1 MSDDDSADSV
11 SVDGLLDQIAAC
23 DEDLAAEVSRIFED
37 HDRQLAAEED
47 RIEEYKHQ
55 LEDAEA
61 RIESLEDEVDDLESR
76 LKRKQAD
83 FENYKKRQQ
92 REQDRIR
99 ERATEDLV
107 ERLLDVR
114 DNLDRALEEG
124 DDVESLRDGLRVT
137 AQEFDR
143 VLDAEGVTTITPD
156 PGTAVDPTRHEVV
169 FRTEA
174 DTPEG
179 TVAELYR
186 PGYAM
191 NDAVLRAAQVSVS
204 TGHPESEESADAGSA
219 SE

>member
-1 MSDDDSADSV
+1 MTDDSVDSV
-11 SVDGLLDQIAAC
+11 SVDDLLDRIATH
-23 DEDLAAEVSRIFED
+23 DEDLATDASRILEE

-47 RIEEYKHQ
+47 QIEEYKRQ
-55 LEDAEA
+55 LEEAEEQIA
-61 RIESLEDEVDDLESR
+61 ALEDEVEDLEGR

-92 REQDRIR
+92 REQERIR
-99 ERATEDLV
+99 EQATEKLI

-124 DDVESLRDGLRVT
+124 DDVESLRDGLRMT

-143 VLDAEGVTTITPD
+143 VLDAEGVTTISPE
-156 PGTAVDPTRHEVV
+156 PGTEVDPTRHEVV

-174 DTPEG
+174 DAPEG

-191 NDAVLRAAQVSVS
+191 NDSILRAAQVSVS
-204 TGHPESEESADAGSA
+204 AGQPESEASADPESTP
-219 SE
+219 E

>member
-1 MSDDDSADSV
+1 MSDDDDSV
-11 SVDGLLDQIAAC
+11 SVDDLLDRIAAH
-23 DEDLAAEVSRIFED
+23 DEDLATEVSRVFEE

-47 RIEEYKHQ
+47 RAEEYKRQ
-55 LEDAEA
+55 LEEAEEQ
-61 RIESLEDEVDDLESR
+61 IDTLEDKVADLESR

-92 REQDRIR
+92 REQERIR
-99 ERATEDLV
+99 EQATEQLV

-124 DDVESLRDGLRVT
+124 DDVESLRDGLRMT

-143 VLDAEGVTTITPD
+143 VLDAEGVTTIAPE
-156 PGTAVDPTRHEVV
+156 PGTEVNPTRHEVV

-174 DTPEG
+174 DAPDG

-186 PGYAM
+186 AGYAM
-191 NDAVLRAAQVSVS
+191 NDSVLRAAQVSVS
-204 TGHPESEESADAGSA
+204 AGHPESEASADAESTP
-219 SE
+219 E